1 MTQENG
7 NLEIFDLDG
16 NSLAVGR
23 NGDRIISMDVS
34 SDSHTLATVGADNK
48 IKIWDFTNNKLLE
61 KFSFSTNSSVTKI
74 RFSPNGEILAS
85 ASEDCTI
92 KLWNLN
98 GEELAIFKGHSKA
111 ITSISFSP
119 DSQILASGSN
129 DNTIKLWSLIN
140 ETEIYTLQEH
150 TQPITSIDFSP
161 DSQTLASASNDK
173 KVILWNLN
181 LDDLLRRA
189 DEWLYHVR

>member
-1 MTQENG
+1 
-7 NLEIFDLDG
+7 D
-16 NSLAVGR
+16 
-23 NGDRIISMDVS
+23 
-34 SDSHTLATVGADNK
+34 
-48 IKIWDFTNNKLLE
+48 NKLLE
-61 KFSFSTNSSVTKI
+61 KLSFSTNSSTVTQI
-74 RFSPNGEILAS
+74 SFSPNGEILAS
-85 ASEDCTI
+85 ASENCI

-119 DSQILASGSN
+119 DGQILASGSN

-140 ETEIYTLQEH
+140 RTEIYTLQDH
-150 TQPITSIDFSP
+150 TQAITSIDFSP
-161 DSQTLASASNDK
+161 DGQTLASASNDK

-189 DEWLYHVR
+189 DEWLPEHFNLLARQA